1 LEKPELKLYTLIWK
15 RTLASQMADAIFEVT
30 KYSFS
35 PKNYAS
41 SEWEVAGEVIKFDG
55 FMKLYIESSDEEG
68 EEEDISMLPK
78 VDIGEVLAS
87 NYTQAKQTFSRP
99 PARYTEASLVKK
111 LESEGIGRPSTYA
124 PTIST
129 IIDRGYVEKADKK
142 YLAPT
147 DIAFTV
153 NDFLQEYFTEMMDY
167 KFTRDVE
174 EDFDK
179 IAKGEETYK
188 QMLENFWQKTLK
200 KDIENA

>member
-1 LEKPELKLYTLIWK
+1 M
-15 RTLASQMADAIFEVT
+15 SDAIFEVT
-30 KYSFS
+30 KYNFS
-35 PKNYAS
+35 PKSYLD
-41 SEWEVAGEVIKFDG
+41 SEWEVSGEVVKFDG
-55 FMKLYIESSDEEG
+55 FMKLYIESHDDENES
-68 EEEDISMLPK
+68 EEEDTSMLPK
-78 VDIGEVLAS
+78 VDVGEHLS
-87 NYTQAKQTFSRP
+87 SLFTQAKQTFSRP

-188 QMLENFWQKTLK
+188 QMLENFWLKTLK